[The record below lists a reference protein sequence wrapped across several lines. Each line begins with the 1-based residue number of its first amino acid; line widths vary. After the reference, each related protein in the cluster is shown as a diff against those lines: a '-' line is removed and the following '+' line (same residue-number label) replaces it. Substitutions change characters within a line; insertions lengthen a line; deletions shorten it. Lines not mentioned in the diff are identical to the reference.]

1 LVYYNHRNIASGA
14 RRSSRGQPFVTRKV
28 QSSMETADA
37 VVIGAGVVGLAVARR
52 LARSGRE
59 VILLEAA
66 AAIGSQTSSR
76 NSEVI
81 HAGIYYPRD
90 SLKARL
96 CVSGRDALYDYCR
109 SHGVKHR
116 QLGKIIVAATAGE
129 IPALSGLQEKAAANG
144 VHDLQLLDGA
154 QARALEPA
162 LTVEAALLSP
172 STGIVDSH
180 GLMLALQGDAED
192 RGAMI
197 AFNTPVAGGEIRG
210 GAVSGARGGSIV
222 LRTGGAAPMEIACRS
237 LVNAAG
243 LQAQALA
250 HALEGMPEDA
260 IPQRRLAKGNYY
272 LLAGASPF
280 GRLVYPLPEKGGL
293 GVHATLD
300 LGGQCRFGPDVEW
313 LEDLNGADLNGGDP
327 NGGDPGGSNL
337 NGGNLNYDVD
347 PARAMRFY
355 GAVRRYWPSL
365 ADGALLPGY
374 AGIRPKLV
382 TAPGSSGD
390 ADFVIQGAEAHGIAG
405 LVNLFGIESPGLTAC
420 LSIADEVEKR
430 LREQS

>member
-1 LVYYNHRNIASGA
+1 
-14 RRSSRGQPFVTRKV
+14 
-28 QSSMETADA
+28 METADA

-52 LARSGRE
+52 LALTGRE

-81 HAGIYYPRD
+81 HAGIYYQRD

-129 IPALSGLQEKAAANG
+129 IPALSGLKEKAAANG

-197 AFNTPVAGGEIRG
+197 AFNTPVAGGDVRG
-210 GAVSGARGGSIV
+210 GAVSGAGGESIV

-250 HALEGMPEDA
+250 RALEGMPEDA

-313 LEDLNGADLNGGDP
+313 LEDLNGADLNGG
-327 NGGDPGGSNL
+327 
-337 NGGNLNYDVD
+337 NLNYDVD

-355 GAVRRYWPSL
+355 GAVRRYWPGL

-390 ADFVIQGAEAHGIAG
+390 ADFVIQGAEAHGIGG

-430 LREQS
+430 LRAQS